1 LPFTIFKPP
10 ITSSYRGIK
19 VKCFWFPA
27 VPYCLLILGS
37 SEHYNSLTG
46 WMESRQTNIMSQYQY
61 LYQEFLMMK
70 FLVLGLFSSS
80 AILSGVLDYQQP
92 DFKKFHCIYQMPTAK
107 SSVQQSTVSQYAL
120 LLLKHTIRIQNF
132 NTDYVITD
140 LDVSFIDILND
151 F

>member
-1 LPFTIFKPP
+1 
-10 ITSSYRGIK
+10 
-19 VKCFWFPA
+19 
-27 VPYCLLILGS
+27 
-37 SEHYNSLTG
+37 
-46 WMESRQTNIMSQYQY
+46 
-61 LYQEFLMMK
+61 
-70 FLVLGLFSSS
+70 
-80 AILSGVLDYQQP
+80 
-92 DFKKFHCIYQMPTAK
+92 MPTAK